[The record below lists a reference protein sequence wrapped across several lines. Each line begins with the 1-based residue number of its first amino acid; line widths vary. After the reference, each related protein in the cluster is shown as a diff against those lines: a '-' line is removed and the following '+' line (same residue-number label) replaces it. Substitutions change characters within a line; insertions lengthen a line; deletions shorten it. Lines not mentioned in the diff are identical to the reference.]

1 MIFAARCAA
10 FAATAL
16 FLAGSASAAE
26 KRFGLSS
33 FEAIEVNADVT
44 VEVVNRAPV
53 SAVATGPQDAL
64 DRLSIEARDG
74 KLVIGERQF
83 AGDEKRRAPR
93 GPVTIRVNAANLRSA
108 TLGGA
113 GSLQVDALKG
123 QRAMVGLRGP
133 GRLTVGRIAADRL
146 SVAMLGNGTMTLG
159 GAVKQAQMTLS
170 GAGMVDAGALAV
182 DELISDSE
190 GAGDHVLRAV
200 KSAAITARGI
210 GKTIVLGRPTCTVR
224 NVGSGSVTCGPAK

>member
-10 FAATAL
+10 LAATAL
-16 FLAGSASAAE
+16 FLCSPASSAE

-74 KLVIGERQF
+74 KLLISERQF

-93 GPVTIRVNAANLRSA
+93 GPVTVRVNAANLRSA

-133 GRLTVGRIAADRL
+133 GRLTVGSITADRL

-159 GAVKQAQMTLS
+159 GAAKQAQMTLS

-190 GAGDHVLRAV
+190 GAGDHILRAI

-210 GKTIVLGRPTCTVR
+210 GKTVVLGRPVCTVR